1 MTTGKALMSASST
14 TIQPRSPFHKYWVIL
29 STRTQED
36 MSYRANYVFGAIF
49 RFMPLVTTIF
59 LWYAV
64 YEARKAGGGDSSIRG
79 MSYEDMVAYYA
90 LMFIARGFSSVPG
103 TMTDIMKDIKDGL
116 LNRYLT
122 RPMNYLMYQIMY
134 RLAHKLVF
142 WYVALFTFPPI
153 FFLMRHFFSHTPRL
167 VEVIAFI
174 FSLVIAFSIGMLF
187 CFIIGILAFWFLEIS
202 TFLFVVMM
210 IEFFLSGHLIPL
222 NILPAALQPF
232 LTYSPFGYEGYWPC
246 VILMGK
252 VPQDHLPA
260 LLGIGILWIG
270 ILFGISQVM
279 WKAGLKRYS
288 AVGG

>member
-1 MTTGKALMSASST
+1 MVPK
-14 TIQPRSPFHKYWVIL
+14 SPFHKYWVIL

-36 MSYRANYVFGAIF
+36 MAYRANYVFGAIF
-49 RFMPLVTTIF
+49 RFLPLVTTIF
-59 LWYAV
+59 LWYAI
-64 YEARKAGGGDSSIRG
+64 YEGRKAGGAMPNING
-79 MSYEDMVAYYA
+79 MSYEDMIAYYA

-103 TMTDIMKDIKDGL
+103 TMTDISKDIKDGT
-116 LNRYLT
+116 LNRYLIK
-122 RPMNYLMYQIMY
+122 PISYFWYQVMY

-153 FFLMRHFFSHTPRL
+153 FFLMRNYFSHTPTL
-167 VEVIAFI
+167 YEWGAFVVSLFIAFCI
-174 FSLVIAFSIGMLF
+174 GITFCSMIGM
-187 CFIIGILAFWFLEIS
+187 LAFWFLEIS

-222 NILPAALQPF
+222 NILPAPMQPF
-232 LTYSPFGYEGYWPC
+232 LGLSPFGYEGYWPC

-252 VPQDHLPA
+252 VPQDQLPR
-260 LLGIGILWIG
+260 LLGIGFLWVG
-270 ILFGISQVM
+270 VFYGISQLM